1 MEKKKYLIP
10 VIVIAFVLM
19 ALGGAIA
26 VGKQA
31 FASNQSNMAGKLAE
45 KLNVPED
52 QVSTAMDSIR
62 TERHAERAAEIS
74 TNLDKAVADG
84 VITAE
89 QKQQILDQKTKQ
101 EQFRKENEQ
110 WKTDS
115 GIDFD
120 KLRDYHVG
128 LGNGMGMGGRGHGK
142 GME

>member
-10 VIVIAFVLM
+10 VVAVAFVLT
-19 ALGGAIA
+19 ALGGAMA

-31 FASNQSNMAGKLAE
+31 FAANNNNMAGELAE

-52 QVSTAMDSIR
+52 EVSTAMDSIR
-62 TERHAERAAEIS
+62 GERHAERTAEIS
-74 TNLDKAVADG
+74 TNLDKAVTDG

-89 QKQQILDQKTKQ
+89 QKQKILDQQAKLKQ
-101 EQFRKENEQ
+101 QREENEQ
-110 WKTDS
+110 WETDS

-120 KLRDYHVG
+120 KLRDYHIG
-128 LGNGMGMGGRGHGK
+128 LGMGMGGRGHGK

>member
-10 VIVIAFVLM
+10 VVAVAFVLM
-19 ALGGAIA
+19 ALGGAMA

-45 KLNVPED
+45 KLNVSED

-62 TERHAERAAEIS
+62 EERHAERTAEIS
-74 TNLDKAVADG
+74 TNLDKAVTDG

-89 QKQQILDQKTKQ
+89 QKQQILDQKTKL
-101 EQFRKENEQ
+101 EQQRRENEQ

-115 GIDFD
+115 GIDFE
-120 KLRDYHVG
+120 KLREYHIG
-128 LGNGMGMGGRGHGK
+128 SGMGMGGRGHGK
-142 GME
+142 GMK

>member
-1 MEKKKYLIP
+1 MTKKKYLIP
-10 VIVIAFVLM
+10 VISIAFVLM
-19 ALGGAIA
+19 ALGGAMA

-45 KLNVPED
+45 KLNVSED

-62 TERHAERAAEIS
+62 EERHAERTAEIS
-74 TNLDKAVADG
+74 TNLDKAVTDG

-89 QKQQILDQKTKQ
+89 QKQQILDQQAKL
-101 EQFRKENEQ
+101 EQQRQENEQ
-110 WKTDS
+110 WQTNS

-120 KLRDYHVG
+120 KLKDYHIG
-128 LGNGMGMGGRGHGK
+128 FGKGMGGPGHGR